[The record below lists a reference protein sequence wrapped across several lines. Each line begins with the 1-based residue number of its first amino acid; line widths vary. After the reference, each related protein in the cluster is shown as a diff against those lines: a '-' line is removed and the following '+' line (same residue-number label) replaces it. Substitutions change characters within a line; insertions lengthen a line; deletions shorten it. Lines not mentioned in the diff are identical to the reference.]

1 MKIENLFPHPI
12 GEVSID
18 YDNEQLIKDVE
29 SAVET
34 TENRNNWQC
43 EIISSFQNHE
53 MNDEVFSN
61 HTSLLEQ
68 VAEAGNNFMKEVGW
82 YDGDLFVGDW
92 WFNLYQNEHWQE
104 QHHHGVHDLCA
115 IYYATPD
122 IVPTLFQNPNNY
134 TFHARYHQSKKT
146 EFTKNDY
153 QSLAQPGKLILFPG
167 YLMHSV
173 PYKTN
178 REIAY
183 LQRRLTVA
191 FNFVGNN
198 NDRLQKLLDKDKQ
211 LEYSV

>member
-68 VAEAGNNFMKEVGW
+68 VAEAGNNFMKDGGW
-82 YDGDLFVGDW
+82 YEGD
-92 WFNLYQNEHWQE
+92 
-104 QHHHGVHDLCA
+104 
-115 IYYATPD
+115 
-122 IVPTLFQNPNNY
+122 
-134 TFHARYHQSKKT
+134 
-146 EFTKNDY
+146 
-153 QSLAQPGKLILFPG
+153 
-167 YLMHSV
+167 M
-173 PYKTN
+173 
-178 REIAY
+178 
-183 LQRRLTVA
+183 
-191 FNFVGNN
+191 FVGNWLVN
-198 NDRLQKLLDKDKQ
+198 
-211 LEYSV
+211 